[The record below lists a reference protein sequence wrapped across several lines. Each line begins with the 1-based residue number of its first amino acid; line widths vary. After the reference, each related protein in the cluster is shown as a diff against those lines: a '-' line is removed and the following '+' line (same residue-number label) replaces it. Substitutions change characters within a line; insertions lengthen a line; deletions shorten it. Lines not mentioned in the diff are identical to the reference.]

1 MHIPG
6 MPVDIPDE
14 MLSAVIRPEFADLP
28 SVEVFPGVAS
38 YLDRPYATLIGF
50 RQLTVDLHIPHR
62 PAATPVPVIVYAHP
76 GGFFTGIKQMGPWR
90 FLLDAGLAV
99 VSAQYRLSG
108 EAVFPA
114 AIHDVAAAVRWVRAN
129 ADRYGF
135 DAERIVGF
143 GSSAGAYL
151 ISAVALA
158 GDGSDLVGGTEPYSQ
173 LSCGLAA
180 VVEHYG
186 PTDFLRHD
194 DDAHPDAI
202 ERMHGP
208 DSTLAR
214 FFGFLPSTRPEVVER
229 GNLCRLAHPGAPP
242 FLIAHGDRDRRVG
255 TEQSRRLHRAL
266 TAAGVRADLVEIP
279 GGDHGSAQFNA
290 PPLRQTTLA
299 FLESVLAL
307 TLPHPVDTPHR

>member
-1 MHIPG
+1 MYIAG
-6 MPVDIPDE
+6 APVDIPEE
-14 MLSAVIRPEFADLP
+14 MISTVIRPEFAALAP
-28 SVEVFPGVAS
+28 VEVFPGVVS
-38 YLDRPYATLIGF
+38 HLDRAYATLAGF
-50 RQLTVDLHIPHR
+50 RPLTLDLHIPHR
-62 PAATPVPVIVYAHP
+62 PVTTPVPVVVYAHP
-76 GGFFTGIKQMGPWR
+76 GGFFAGIKQMGPWR
-90 FLLDAGLAV
+90 YLLEAGLAV
-99 VSAQYRLSG
+99 VSVQYRLSG

-129 ADRYGF
+129 ADNYGL
-135 DAERIVGF
+135 DADRIVGF

-158 GDGSDLVGGTEPYSQ
+158 GDDSDLVGSTEPHSEV
-173 LSCGLAA
+173 SCGLAA

-194 DDAHPDAI
+194 EDAHDDAI
-202 ERMHGP
+202 ELMTGP

-214 FFGFLPSTRPEVVER
+214 FFGFEPSSRPEAVDR

-255 TEQSRRLHRAL
+255 VEQSRRLHRAL
-266 TAAGVRADLVEIP
+266 TAVGVRADLVEIA
-279 GGDHGSAQFNA
+279 GGDHGSPHFNA
-290 PPLRQTTLA
+290 PPLHHRTLA

-307 TLPHPVDTPHR
+307 SLQR